1 MHEPEIEKILASALK
16 EIKPTKEETEKET
29 GQVDEIIRR
38 LERVVPK
45 NVEIRVVGSLVH
57 GTNLRGTSDIDI
69 FLLFDKKK
77 SKKEITKEGLN
88 YAKKI
93 IGKDDDYE
101 IKYAEHPYLRAYLYS
116 LGVEA
121 DIVPAYKIENIEE
134 MATAVDR
141 SPLHTEFVLSHLSDK
156 EKDEVRLLKFFLKNH
171 HLYGAEVYTG
181 GFSGYLCELLIYEF
195 GSFYN
200 TLKFF
205 AEAKLPIVIDPK
217 SKQLNKNLELAKRF
231 NSNFVVVDPV
241 DSGRNVAA
249 PVSMESLA
257 RFVLLARAF
266 IEKPSKRL
274 FFGKGFSHEEATAKL
289 KSFMKST
296 GFHFFLMV
304 TKLPEKSEDITWP
317 QLRKTAEIIS
327 DFASIYGYEFEFAMP
342 IVSEEKGLIL
352 FVSRLDRSKAR
363 ILRGPSAFMKTASDI
378 FLKKHKNAVANFLNG
393 DILFSIEQNRFA
405 SAEELLRFV
414 TRGGLKKR
422 RKDIAL
428 KGAKLYVD
436 KVPEDLVDVV
446 YDGLRKKFLNL

>member
-1 MHEPEIEKILASALK
+1 M
-16 EIKPTKEETEKET
+16 
-29 GQVDEIIRR
+29 
-38 LERVVPK
+38 
-45 NVEIRVVGSLVH
+45 
-57 GTNLRGTSDIDI
+57 
-69 FLLFDKKK
+69 
-77 SKKEITKEGLN
+77 
-88 YAKKI
+88 
-93 IGKDDDYE
+93 
-101 IKYAEHPYLRAYLYS
+101 
-116 LGVEA
+116 
-121 DIVPAYKIENIEE
+121 
-134 MATAVDR
+134 
-141 SPLHTEFVLSHLSDK
+141 
-156 EKDEVRLLKFFLKNH
+156 
-171 HLYGAEVYTG
+171 
-181 GFSGYLCELLIYEF
+181 
-195 GSFYN
+195 
-200 TLKFF
+200 
-205 AEAKLPIVIDPK
+205 PIVIDPK

-327 DFASIYGYEFEFAMP
+327 DFASIYG
-342 IVSEEKGLIL
+342 
-352 FVSRLDRSKAR
+352 
-363 ILRGPSAFMKTASDI
+363 
-378 FLKKHKNAVANFLNG
+378 